1 MSNVES
7 TYKNFKGDELK
18 IVLFIDLKSEIIE
31 DLYFKGNLT
40 FQHEKEIEEMTN
52 LLLNKSYK
60 QALNL
65 KPESLKYSHLTSN
78 VKRPIASLPLWLI
91 QQAIEEYLGSA
102 APLQNQ
108 NDLLCLCFGIGL
120 SEIKHQ
126 VLIRTD
132 YGLKEIVAET
142 MASSACGS
150 CRDQL
155 IKTMANLREEY
166 GLIQGL
172 SHSQSRL
179 DKDGHWVKIKGMY
192 PSELLIKLDDL
203 KVKWMKREGIE
214 NQFQIEIKNI
224 EGYHIWLSVSPN
236 EDRVRN
242 EKVLAALS
250 DFWRSEVGALF
261 FLHLFV

>member
-1 MSNVES
+1 M
-7 TYKNFKGDELK
+7 
-18 IVLFIDLKSEIIE
+18 
-31 DLYFKGNLT
+31 
-40 FQHEKEIEEMTN
+40 
-52 LLLNKSYK
+52 
-60 QALNL
+60 
-65 KPESLKYSHLTSN
+65 
-78 VKRPIASLPLWLI
+78 PLWLI
-91 QQAIEEYLGSA
+91 QQAIEEYLGSV

-108 NDLLCLCFGIGL
+108 NDLLCLCFGIGV

-126 VLIRTD
+126 VLTRSE

-150 CRDQL
+150 CREQL
-155 IKTMANLREEY
+155 IKTMVNLREEH

-172 SHSQSRL
+172 THSQSRL

-203 KVKWMKREGIE
+203 KVKWMIREGIE

-224 EGYHIWLSVSPN
+224 EGYHLWLSISPF
-236 EDRVRN
+236 EDTARN

-261 FLHLFV
+261 FLHLFI